1 MLLWKNKGKSN
12 QPFSV
17 LISAKPQWLTL
28 MFFGKR
34 SFGSS
39 VCGHVHLISAKWDSP
54 DRNHDLFWVGTSQ
67 NLFAKEVLYAVLTC
81 AVRWGENRGR
91 LTWGWKTPASGQ
103 VEPPQKGVLKWESPR
118 PFCTGYADDLSRPQP
133 LLCIFVFWILPGLNL
148 VFFFFF
154 FLSQCQ
160 HQFRAMSE
168 S

>member
-81 AVRWGENRGR
+81 AVWWGENRGR
-91 LTWGWKTPASGQ
+91 LTWGWKIPGFRASGAASERCVEVGVTQALLYRICWRFEQASTPALHFCLLNSSW
-103 VEPPQKGVLKWESPR
+103 PES
-118 PFCTGYADDLSRPQP
+118 CL
-133 LLCIFVFWILPGLNL
+133 
-148 VFFFFF
+148 FFFFF
-154 FLSQCQ
+154 PFAVST
-160 HQFRAMSE
+160 SV
-168 S
+168 